1 MRAQVPHGKQLCSY
15 SAPCFTLSSDHK
27 LSGIIDHPFGLPHQC
42 HRLVMGSFRQG
53 AQPHA
58 SALQTKNSN
67 ASLACWRR
75 PADRPAELH
84 SLLSVAFRYIKCSI
98 EGGEERGGEGY

>member
-1 MRAQVPHGKQLCSY
+1 MRAQVPHGKLLCSY
-15 SAPCFTLSSDHK
+15 SAPCFTPSSDHK
-27 LSGIIDHPFGLPHQC
+27 LLLII
-42 HRLVMGSFRQG
+42 RLVFHISVIDWFMGSFRQG

-84 SLLSVAFRYIKCSI
+84 SLLSVAFRHIKCSI